1 MNDAEMNDAEFLRW
15 SSLMANLE
23 AVVHAAHA
31 MKRAGDITEEQYQ
44 LFNNAIGSLEIRAG
58 DL

>member
-1 MNDAEMNDAEFLRW
+1 MNDAEFLRW

-23 AVVHAAHA
+23 EVVHAAHA

-44 LFNNAIGSLEIRAG
+44 VFNNTIGSLEIRAR
-58 DL
+58 DLK